1 MKDTICTVKKIL
13 TGNMAALLLFE
24 LSFRVLLKILSGE
37 TQERVL
43 DRILKMQGYS
53 YMTEDNYGRVL
64 SHPLTVLTAVL
75 ALLLFLLLLL
85 FECCGL
91 LACFERGWRK
101 EKITMPGILRAG
113 AAGALR
119 VIRRHPLKWIPC
131 MALGAPINFR
141 GGIWNGNPS
150 EILRQP
156 AQSPDDSGSRRTSA
170 VFRGRS
176 LCSSRAASA
185 AGFSF

>member
-1 MKDTICTVKKIL
+1 
-13 TGNMAALLLFE
+13 
-24 LSFRVLLKILSGE
+24 
-37 TQERVL
+37 
-43 DRILKMQGYS
+43 MQGYS

-91 LACFERGWRK
+91 LACFERSWRK

-119 VIRRHPLKWIPC
+119 VIRRRPLKWIPC
-131 MALGAPINFR
+131 MALGAPILSLNLILWEISG